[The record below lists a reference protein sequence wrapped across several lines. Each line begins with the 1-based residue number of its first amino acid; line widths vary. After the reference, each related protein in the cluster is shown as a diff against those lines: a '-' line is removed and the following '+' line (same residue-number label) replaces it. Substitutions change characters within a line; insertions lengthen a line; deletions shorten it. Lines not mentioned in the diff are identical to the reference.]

1 YARAGDR
8 PSSKRVFLAAAEI
21 AKRLGLSRE
30 LARAAAGYGGRI
42 VWARAGGDERL
53 VPLLEDGLPALAADD
68 LDASGR
74 LPAPPPGAPPASR
87 RPQPRGGGARTA
99 LGRPG
104 HTRLR
109 ARRPHLRDHRAG
121 HSGGGV

>member
-1 YARAGDR
+1 FEGAARLDGRALGAFDRSGVRDERERVELLLSLGDAYARAGDR

-53 VPLLEDGLPALAADD
+53 VPLLEDGLAALAGDD
-68 LDASGR
+68 FPLRVR
-74 LPAPPPGAPPASR
+74 LLAPLAGAPPDPPSR
-87 RPQPRGGGARTA
+87 
-99 LGRPG
+99 
-104 HTRLR
+104 
-109 ARRPHLRDHRAG
+109 
-121 HSGGGV
+121 